1 MAKQAEAP
9 PVIGWNDIDYLRME
23 CEQVAD
29 LLTLEA
35 QQEVDTRLAEV
46 ASMVREAHALLTDA
60 LWDLTR
66 LR

>member
-9 PVIGWNDIDYLRME
+9 PVIGWNDIDDLRME

-35 QQEVDTRLAEV
+35 QQEVDTRLLLV
-46 ASMVREAHALLTDA
+46 ASMVREAHALLTEA